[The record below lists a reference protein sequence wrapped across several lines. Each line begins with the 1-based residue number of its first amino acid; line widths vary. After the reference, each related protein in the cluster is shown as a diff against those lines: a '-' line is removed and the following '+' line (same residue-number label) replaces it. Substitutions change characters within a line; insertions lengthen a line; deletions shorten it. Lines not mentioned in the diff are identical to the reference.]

1 MMKEKAMQLIGKVK
15 LGAKR
20 NAPELLLG
28 GALITGTATVV
39 LAGRASIKAKE
50 LADQRAVDTANAIK
64 YLLRWK
70 SKNGIE
76 DLKKARW
83 YINHL
88 IDKLEHAKNTET
100 YIGELPCSIIF
111 FDIE

>member
-1 MMKEKAMQLIGKVK
+1 MKDMVNHPSHYQSKNGLEAIDVIEAFTDGLDGI
-15 LGAKR
+15 
-20 NAPELLLG
+20 E
-28 GALITGTATVV
+28 
-39 LAGRASIKAKE
+39 
-50 LADQRAVDTANAIK
+50 AVDTANAIK

-100 YIGELPCSIIF
+100 YIGELPCYLIF
-111 FDIE
+111 FDVE